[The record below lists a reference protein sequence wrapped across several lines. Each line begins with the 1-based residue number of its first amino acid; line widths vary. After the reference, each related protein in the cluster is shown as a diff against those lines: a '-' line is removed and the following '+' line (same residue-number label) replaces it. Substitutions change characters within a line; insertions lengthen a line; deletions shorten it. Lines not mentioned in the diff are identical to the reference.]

1 MKKGGIYTGYVESV
15 DFPNKGNVIVKTE
28 EDGQT
33 IEEKAV
39 VKNSIP
45 GQTVKFMVNKKKHGK
60 CEGRLLEVV
69 CQADTE
75 TNERCEHF
83 GKCGGCVYQT
93 VRYEE
98 QLKMKENAVKKL
110 LAPVINTEYE
120 WEGIIGSPVS
130 SEYRNKM
137 EFSFGDEVK
146 DGPIALGLHK
156 RNSMYDIVTVT
167 GCKIVDNDYRKI
179 LKCVYDYALEKNL
192 TYYHKM
198 KHEGYLRH
206 LLVRKAV
213 KTGQILVDIVT
224 TTINDIPMDELAD
237 RLKALS
243 LDGEITGFLHTYN
256 DSVADAV
263 INQKT
268 EIVFGRDYIE
278 EELLGLKFKI
288 TTFSFFQTNSLGAE
302 VLYSK
307 ARDYVGTTKDKVIF
321 DLYSGTGTIAQMLA
335 PVAKKVIGVEII
347 PEAVEAAKIN
357 AGING
362 LDNCE
367 FIADDVLNALDNI
380 KDKPDFI
387 VLDPP
392 RDGINPKALKK
403 IIDYGVES
411 MVYISCKPTS
421 LARDLVMLQESGYE
435 VKKGCCVDMFPN
447 TGHVETVVLL
457 SQQKPDDTIEID
469 LDLDELD
476 ATSAELKATYQ
487 EIKDYV
493 LKEFG
498 LKVSNLYISQIKR
511 KCGIEAVEAVNE
523 TQKEIVADKL
533 KEALGAELTG
543 KVVALWGLAFKPE
556 TDDMREAPALVIIDK
571 LLEAGA
577 TVRAFDPIAMDE
589 ARRKIGNKITYCNN
603 IYEAAEGADA
613 IALAT
618 EWKQFRLPDW
628 NAIRK
633 TMRGNLIVDGRNI
646 YDQNELADKG
656 FRYTGIGKKLAE

>member
-28 EDGQT
+28 EDGQ
-33 IEEKAV
+33 IIKEKAV

-69 CQADTE
+69 CQADIE

-224 TTINDIPMDELAD
+224 TTVNDIPMDELAD

-263 INQKT
+263 INEKT
-268 EIVFGRDYIE
+268 DIVFGRDYIE

-447 TGHVETVVLL
+447 TGHVEPVVLL

-498 LKVSNLYISQIKR
+498 LKVSSLYISQVKR
-511 KCGIEAVEAVNE
+511 KCGIEVGENYNLPKSENARVP
-523 TQKEIVADKL
+523 QCPKE
-533 KEALGAELTG
+533 KE
-543 KVVALWGLAFKPE
+543 
-556 TDDMREAPALVIIDK
+556 
-571 LLEAGA
+571 
-577 TVRAFDPIAMDE
+577 
-589 ARRKIGNKITYCNN
+589 
-603 IYEAAEGADA
+603 DA
-613 IALAT
+613 IKAALKYYAM
-618 EWKQFRLPDW
+618 
-628 NAIRK
+628 I
-633 TMRGNLIVDGRNI
+633 
-646 YDQNELADKG
+646 
-656 FRYTGIGKKLAE
+656 

>member
-1 MKKGGIYTGYVESV
+1 MKKGQIVEGIVTKV
-15 DFPNKGNVIVKTE
+15 DFPNKGIVKVE
-28 EDGQT
+28 G
-33 IEEKAV
+33 EEKTLI
-39 VKNSIP
+39 VKNAIP
-45 GQTVKFMVNKKKHGK
+45 GQKVKASINKMRKGK
-60 CEGRLLEVV
+60 AEGRLLEVLKPS
-69 CQADTE
+69 ADE
-75 TNERCEHF
+75 VKSPCPHF
-83 GKCGGCVYQT
+83 GACGGCTYQSLP
-93 VRYEE
+93 YECQLHMKEE
-98 QLKMKENAVKKL
+98 QVKAMMDEAVNGDY
-110 LAPVINTEYE
+110 V
-120 WEGIIGSPVS
+120 WEGVSPS
-130 SEYRNKM
+130 PAISEYRNKM

-224 TTINDIPMDELAD
+224 TTVNDIPMDELAD
-237 RLKALS
+237 RLKSLS
-243 LDGEITGFLHTYN
+243 LDGQITGFLHTYN

-263 INQKT
+263 INEKT
-268 EIVFGRDYIE
+268 EVVFGRDYIE

-321 DLYSGTGTIAQMLA
+321 DLYSGTGTIAQILA

-362 LDNCE
+362 LTNCE

-435 VKKGCCVDMFPN
+435 VKKGCCIDMFPN
-447 TGHVETVVLL
+447 TGHCESIVLL
-457 SQQKPDDTIEID
+457 SR
-469 LDLDELD
+469 
-476 ATSAELKATYQ
+476 
-487 EIKDYV
+487 KD
-493 LKEFG
+493 K
-498 LKVSNLYISQIKR
+498 
-511 KCGIEAVEAVNE
+511 
-523 TQKEIVADKL
+523 
-533 KEALGAELTG
+533 
-543 KVVALWGLAFKPE
+543 
-556 TDDMREAPALVIIDK
+556 
-571 LLEAGA
+571 
-577 TVRAFDPIAMDE
+577 
-589 ARRKIGNKITYCNN
+589 
-603 IYEAAEGADA
+603 
-613 IALAT
+613 
-618 EWKQFRLPDW
+618 
-628 NAIRK
+628 
-633 TMRGNLIVDGRNI
+633 
-646 YDQNELADKG
+646 
-656 FRYTGIGKKLAE
+656 

>member
-268 EIVFGRDYIE
+268 EIVFGKDYIE

-347 PEAVEAAKIN
+347 PEAVEAARIN

-457 SQQKPDDTIEID
+457 SQQKPDDRIEVEIE
-469 LDLDELD
+469 LDELD
-476 ATSAELKATYQ
+476 LTSADSKATYKEIQ
-487 EIKDYV
+487 EYV
-493 LKEFG
+493 LEKYG
-498 LKVSNLYISQIKR
+498 LKVSNLYISQEKR
-511 KCGIEAVEAVNE
+511 KCGIEVGVNYNLPKSEDSRQPQCPVENAVVMTDMDGKELVIDCDKTE
-523 TQKEIVADKL
+523 TQ
-533 KEALGAELTG
+533 
-543 KVVALWGLAFKPE
+543 VVFDDPEDAGILARLAREEPTSYVSFAMRPGGLQ
-556 TDDMREAPALVIIDK
+556 D
-571 LLEAGA
+571 
-577 TVRAFDPIAMDE
+577 
-589 ARRKIGNKITYCNN
+589 Y
-603 IYEAAEGADA
+603 
-613 IALAT
+613 
-618 EWKQFRLPDW
+618 
-628 NAIRK
+628 
-633 TMRGNLIVDGRNI
+633 VDVW
-646 YDQNELADKG
+646 NELN
-656 FRYTGIGKKLAE
+656 

>member
-1 MKKGGIYTGYVESV
+1 MKKGGIYTGDVESV
-15 DFPNKGNVIVKTE
+15 DFPNKGNVIVEIE
-28 EDGQT
+28 EDGQL
-33 IEEKAV
+33 IKEKAV

-45 GQTVKFMVNKKKHGK
+45 GQTVTFMVNKKKHGK

-69 CQADTE
+69 RQSDTE

-93 VRYEE
+93 VSYDE
-98 QLKMKENAVKKL
+98 QLKMKETTVKKIL
-110 LAPVINTEYE
+110 DPVIKTDYD

-137 EFSFGDEVK
+137 EYSFGDEIK

-167 GCKIVDNDYRKI
+167 ECKIVDNDYRKI
-179 LKCVYDYALEKNL
+179 LKCVYDYALEEKL

-224 TTINDIPMDELAD
+224 TTVNDIPMDELAD

-243 LDGEITGFLHTYN
+243 LDGEIVGFLHTYN

-263 INQKT
+263 INEKT
-268 EIVFGRDYIE
+268 DIVYGRDYIE

-288 TTFSFFQTNSLGAE
+288 TAFSFFQTNSLGAE

-321 DLYSGTGTIAQMLA
+321 DLYSGTGTIAQILA

-347 PEAVEAAKIN
+347 SEAVDAAKIN

-403 IIDYGVES
+403 IIDYGVDS

-435 VKKGCCVDMFPN
+435 VKKGCCIDMFPN
-447 TGHVETVVLL
+447 TGHVETVVKL
-457 SQQKPDDTIEID
+457 SLKKDTPKIEVTMEPDEESNYTPE
-469 LDLDELD
+469 E
-476 ATSAELKATYQ
+476 KATYSKIKEYVKEKYGVNVHTSYIAQVKRMCGLDMGENYNKSKKEIPEVKQCPQ
-487 EIKDYV
+487 EKVEYIKDA
-493 LKEFG
+493 LRHF
-498 LKVSNLYISQIKR
+498 
-511 KCGIEAVEAVNE
+511 
-523 TQKEIVADKL
+523 KL
-533 KEALGAELTG
+533 I
-543 KVVALWGLAFKPE
+543 W
-556 TDDMREAPALVIIDK
+556 
-571 LLEAGA
+571 
-577 TVRAFDPIAMDE
+577 
-589 ARRKIGNKITYCNN
+589 
-603 IYEAAEGADA
+603 
-613 IALAT
+613 
-618 EWKQFRLPDW
+618 
-628 NAIRK
+628 
-633 TMRGNLIVDGRNI
+633 
-646 YDQNELADKG
+646 
-656 FRYTGIGKKLAE
+656 

>member
-347 PEAVEAAKIN
+347 PEAVEAARIN

-435 VKKGCCVDMFPN
+435 VKKECCVDMFPN
-447 TGHVETVVLL
+447 TGHVETVVKL
-457 SQQKPDDTIEID
+457 SLKKDTPKIEVTMEPEEESNYTPQEKAIYSKIKEYVKEKYGVNVHTSYIAQVKRMCS
-469 LDLDELD
+469 LDMGENYNK
-476 ATSAELKATYQ
+476 SKKENPEVKQCPQ
-487 EIKDYV
+487 EKVEYIKDALRY
-493 LKEFG
+493 F
-498 LKVSNLYISQIKR
+498 
-511 KCGIEAVEAVNE
+511 
-523 TQKEIVADKL
+523 KL
-533 KEALGAELTG
+533 
-543 KVVALWGLAFKPE
+543 
-556 TDDMREAPALVIIDK
+556 I
-571 LLEAGA
+571 
-577 TVRAFDPIAMDE
+577 
-589 ARRKIGNKITYCNN
+589 
-603 IYEAAEGADA
+603 
-613 IALAT
+613 
-618 EWKQFRLPDW
+618 
-628 NAIRK
+628 
-633 TMRGNLIVDGRNI
+633 
-646 YDQNELADKG
+646 
-656 FRYTGIGKKLAE
+656 